1 MILMN
6 HIKNFA
12 AESPDLFEAF
22 KEYAECVSDTKN
34 FAETSRADM
43 EAAINKAYIE
53 EVEKRTMSRKN
64 ALSDKKWAN
73 SQNVV
78 EMADQIRD
86 FMIDMILPETLLM
99 SPMNI
104 FCDFRFA
111 DLGDSMTFK
120 LENNALY
127 TVSKAGYRKRSTDLQ
142 KLYASSAT
150 LVPELRQLTVGTD
163 LFEIMAGRVFI
174 GKEVMKAVRS
184 IETAVYFDAYDAMY
198 NAMESYAPSVLTMT
212 NPTETDIIKAA
223 ETVAAYNGNRKPI
236 IVGTPVALKNVVPS
250 NNNYRYLLESEFV
263 KLGYIQTFNTYDVI
277 ALEQV
282 ANPYDTT
289 TDYALKLKDDR
300 IYIVSPASDKLVKV
314 GFGGETMSHTDA
326 IYDNANLLQLSTIS
340 KAWDA
345 QVITNSVGAVGKY
358 TA

>member
-6 HIKNFA
+6 HVKNFA
-12 AESPDLFEAF
+12 EDSADLFEAF
-22 KEYAECVSDTKN
+22 KEYFECESGTRQ
-34 FAETSRADM
+34 FETSKADM
-43 EAAINKAYIE
+43 EEAINKAYLE
-53 EVEKRTMSRKN
+53 EIEKRTMSRAN
-64 ALSDKKWAN
+64 ALTDKKWAN
-73 SQNVV
+73 SSAVA

-86 FMIDMILPETLLM
+86 FLIDMILPDTLLT
-99 SPMNI
+99 SPMNV

-111 DLGDSMTFK
+111 DLGDSMTFT
-120 LENNALY
+120 LENSALY
-127 TVSKAGYRKRSTDLQ
+127 TVSKAGTRKRSTDLQ

-163 LFEIMAGRVFI
+163 LFEIMAGRVSI
-174 GKEVMKAVRS
+174 AREVMKAVRS
-184 IETAVYFDAYDAMY
+184 IETAIYFDAYDAMY
-198 NAMESYAPSVLTMT
+198 AVMESYVPSALTMT
-212 NPTETDIIKAA
+212 NPSEEDIIKAA
-223 ETVAAYNGNRKPI
+223 ERVSAYNGNRKPI
-236 IVGTPVALKNVVPS
+236 IIGTPLALKNILPT

-263 KLGYIQTFNTYDVI
+263 KLGYIQTFNTYDVV

-289 TDYALKLKDDR
+289 EDYALKLKDDR

-314 GFGGETMSHTDA
+314 GLGGETMSHTDSA
-326 IYDNANLLQLSTIS
+326 YDNANLLQLSTLS

-345 QVITNSVGAVGKY
+345 QVITNSVAAVGKF

>member
-1 MILMN
+1 MIFSNNVM
-6 HIKNFA
+6 KFA
-12 AESPDLFEAF
+12 ETSADLFEAF
-22 KEYAECVSDTKN
+22 KQYAECVSGTRQ
-34 FAETSRADM
+34 FSETSKDDM

-53 EVEKRTMSRKN
+53 EIEKRTMSRED

-73 SQNVV
+73 SQVVV

-86 FMIDMILPETLLM
+86 YLIDMILPNTLLT
-99 SPMNI
+99 SPMST

-111 DLGDSMTFK
+111 DLGDSLTFK
-120 LENNALY
+120 LENSALY
-127 TVSKAGYRKRSTDLQ
+127 TVSRAGYRKRSTDLQ

-174 GKEVMKAVRS
+174 AREVMKAVRS
-184 IETAVYFDAYDAMY
+184 IETAIYFDAYDAMY
-198 NAMESYAPSVLTMT
+198 NVMESYAPSVLTLT
-212 NPTETDIIKAA
+212 NPTEIDIIRAA
-223 ETVAAYNGNRKPI
+223 ETVGAYNGNRKPI
-236 IVGTPVALKNVVPS
+236 IVGTPIALKNILPI
-250 NNNYRYLLESEFV
+250 NNNYRYLLDSDYV
-263 KLGYIQTFNTYDVI
+263 KLGYIQTFDTYDVV

-289 TDYALKLKDDR
+289 ADYALKLKDDR

-326 IYDNANLLQLSTIS
+326 TYDNANLLQLTTIS

-345 QVITNSVGAVGKY
+345 QVITNSVAAVGKF
-358 TA
+358 TD